1 MNDEVPDGYA
11 MPLRTSLTRPIL
23 LGGVPRAF
31 AILNAT
37 IGAAIGFGL
46 QQPFIGFPLW
56 AVLQGA
62 ALGGDAAL
70 FDALQAALLASDD
83 RNERHDLLAALGHFR
98 APALADRARALLLNP
113 ALDIRES
120 RGPLMRAQARDT
132 VTRAGLLGFVRF
144 RVG

>member
-62 ALGGDAAL
+62 AAWAA
-70 FDALQAALLASDD
+70 
-83 RNERHDLLAALGHFR
+83 
-98 APALADRARALLLNP
+98 
-113 ALDIRES
+113 
-120 RGPLMRAQARDT
+120 ARDPWFLET
-132 VTRAGLLGFVRF
+132 WPRHLAKPVYLSA
-144 RVG
+144 